1 MTITIDPFIAGAI
14 SVLLAEFAIIFVY
27 GIWQA
32 AKKRK
37 NK

>member
-1 MTITIDPFIAGAI
+1 MTITIDPFIAGVI
-14 SVLLAEFAIIFVY
+14 TVLFAEFAIVFVY

-37 NK
+37 K